1 MSPAHGRAD
10 MPALVHKHIIQEEK
24 IMKKKVMSLLL
35 AGAMT
40 ASLFAGC
47 GNSEAGAVQDNGAA
61 AADEAQ
67 GNDESGDASESSEN
81 TQAEENTAEGY
92 ELALVIDVGTIDD
105 KSFNQGSWEGVQRYS
120 QESGIASKY
129 YKSAEATTDSF
140 IETIELAIEGGAKTI
155 VCPGFLFEEPI
166 YAVQDTYPDVHFVLV
181 DGEPHD
187 ADYNYST
194 SENTMPILYQED
206 EAGFLAGYAAVKDG
220 YTKLGFMGGMAL
232 PAVIRYGYGF
242 LAGADYAAEEMGVDG
257 VEVTYYYTG
266 SFDATPEAQAM
277 AASWYQAGT
286 EVIFACGGSVGNS
299 VMAAAEASEGAKVI
313 GVDVDQSSES
323 DTVITSAM
331 KMLSNSVYDAVK
343 SVYDGTFQGGKTA
356 VFNAANNGVGLP
368 METSKFETFTQED
381 YDNIYGSIVAGNI
394 QINNDTDKEISD
406 LGLKKVTVNE
416 VE

>member
-1 MSPAHGRAD
+1 MR
-10 MPALVHKHIIQEEK
+10 
-24 IMKKKVMSLLL
+24 KKAMSLLL
-35 AGAMT
+35 AAAMT

-47 GNSEAGAVQDNGAA
+47 GGSDSGSAESGGAA
-61 AADEAQ
+61 TAD
-67 GNDESGDASESSEN
+67 GI
-81 TQAEENTAEGY
+81 EENGGAEASTEDPESKGTDDQAAGGY

-105 KSFNQGSWEGVQRYS
+105 KSFNQGSWEGLEKYA
-120 QESGIASKY
+120 QESGLPAKY
-129 YKSAEATTDSF
+129 YKSAEVTTDSF
-140 IETIELAIEGGAKTI
+140 VETIELAIEGGAKTV

-166 YAVQDTYPDVHFVLV
+166 YAVQDTHKDVHFILV

-187 ADYNYST
+187 ADYNYAT

-242 LAGADYAAEEMGVDG
+242 LSGADYAAEEMGIDG
-257 VEVTYYYTG
+257 VEVTYCYTG
-266 SFDATPEAQAM
+266 SFDATPEAQAR

-356 VFNAANNGVGLP
+356 IFNAANNGVGLP
-368 METSKFETFTQED
+368 METSKFKNFTQED
-381 YDNIYGSIVAGNI
+381 YDNIYSSIVAGDVEIENA
-394 QINNDTDKEISD
+394 TEKETSA
-406 LGLKKVTVNE
+406 LGLTKVTVNE

>member
-1 MSPAHGRAD
+1 
-10 MPALVHKHIIQEEK
+10 
-24 IMKKKVMSLLL
+24 MKKKVMSLLL
-35 AGAMT
+35 AAAMT

-47 GNSEAGAVQDNGAA
+47 GNSGNGAA
-61 AADEAQ
+61 GSNGTSDGAAESGTVDNAAESTESGAAD
-67 GNDESGDASESSEN
+67 D
-81 TQAEENTAEGY
+81 TAADGY

-105 KSFNQGSWEGVQRYS
+105 KSFNQGSWEGIQKYAE
-120 QESGIASKY
+120 ESGVAAKY

-140 IETIELAIEGGAKTI
+140 METIELAIEGGAKTV

-166 YAVQDTYPDVHFVLV
+166 YNLQTQYPDVHFILV

-187 ADYNYST
+187 ADNNYNT
-194 SENTMPILYQED
+194 TENTMPILYEED

-220 YTKLGFMGGMAL
+220 YTKLGFMGGLAL

-242 LAGADYAAEEMGVDG
+242 LAGANYAAEEMGIDG

-266 SFDATPEAQAM
+266 SFDATPEAQTM

-323 DTVITSAM
+323 ETVITSAM

-343 SVYDGTFQGGKTA
+343 SVYDGSFKGGETA
-356 VFNAANNGVGLP
+356 IFNAANDGVGLP
-368 METSKFETFTQED
+368 MDTSKFETFTQAD
-381 YDNIYGSIVAGNI
+381 YDAIYAAIVAGDI
-394 QINNDTDKEISD
+394 TIDNDTDKEISD
-406 LGLKKVTVNE
+406 LGLTKVTVTE
-416 VE
+416 VQ